1 MNIQSLEQ
9 MEQIVKNSKSLSW
22 DGWDVINRY
31 KSEKARTSKYGQYI
45 NGRWYMVKRFKPT
58 RNGWDIPESLIN
70 AQT

>member
-1 MNIQSLEQ
+1 

>member
-1 MNIQSLEQ
+1 

-31 KSEKARTSKYGQYI
+31 KSEKARTSKYGQHI